1 MIEPK
6 IFSVGQIN
14 HYIKNLIENDFILN
28 SLWVKGEIS
37 NFKYHSTGHMY
48 FTLKDNNAAI
58 NCVMF
63 KGSADILPFIPEN
76 GMSVVICGY
85 ISIYEKTGQYQLY
98 AELMEPLGAGALN
111 TAFEQLKAK
120 LDLEGLFDDDY
131 KREICKYP
139 KCIGVITSPVGAAIR
154 DIINISK
161 RRNSSVK
168 IVVIPALVQ
177 GENAVASI
185 VSAIKLANEWGKCD
199 TLILGRGG
207 GSMEDL
213 QAFNDEKVARA
224 VFASEIPVI
233 SAVGHETDFTIVD
246 FVADLRAPTPS
257 AAAELAVNN
266 REFDNERID
275 NIIESLNSNI
285 NSRIS
290 YEKNRLENLME
301 RRFFKRPMDN
311 ITDNEIYIS
320 NLEKQMNNI
329 IKSKLTEKNIVFERL
344 LSKMELLSPFAML
357 KKGYTIIE
365 NNRGKNIKTIDD
377 IDLYDNIKILF
388 KDGEVKAEVKDI
400 VKREW

>member
-301 RRFFKRPMDN
+301 RRFFKRPMDY

>member
-48 FTLKDNNAAI
+48 FTLKDSNASI
-58 NCVMF
+58 NCIMF
-63 KGSADILPFIPEN
+63 KGSADILPFMPQN

-85 ISIYEKTGQYQLY
+85 VSIYEKTGQYQLY

-120 LDLEGLFDDDY
+120 LDLEGLFDEDY

-177 GENAVASI
+177 GENAVDSI

-246 FVADLRAPTPS
+246 FVSDLRAPTPS

-285 NSRIS
+285 NSRIE
-290 YEKNRLENLME
+290 YEKKRLENLME

-320 NLEKQMNNI
+320 NLEKQMDNI

-344 LSKMELLSPFAML
+344 LNKMELLSPFAML

>member
-275 NIIESLNSNI
+275 NIIENLNSNI
-285 NSRIS
+285 NSRIL

-301 RRFFKRPMDN
+301 RRFFKRPMDY

-344 LSKMELLSPFAML
+344 LSKIELLSPFAML

>member
-1 MIEPK
+1 M
-6 IFSVGQIN
+6 
-14 HYIKNLIENDFILN
+14 
-28 SLWVKGEIS
+28 
-37 NFKYHSTGHMY
+37 
-48 FTLKDNNAAI
+48 
-58 NCVMF
+58 
-63 KGSADILPFIPEN
+63 
-76 GMSVVICGY
+76 
-85 ISIYEKTGQYQLY
+85 
-98 AELMEPLGAGALN
+98 
-111 TAFEQLKAK
+111 
-120 LDLEGLFDDDY
+120 
-131 KREICKYP
+131 
-139 KCIGVITSPVGAAIR
+139 
-154 DIINISK
+154 
-161 RRNSSVK
+161 
-168 IVVIPALVQ
+168 Q

-224 VFASEIPVI
+224 VFASENPVI

-285 NSRIS
+285 NSRIL

>member
-301 RRFFKRPMDN
+301 RRFFKRPMDY

-388 KDGEVKAEVKDI
+388 KDGEVKAEIKDI

>member
-58 NCVMF
+58 NCIMF

-85 ISIYEKTGQYQLY
+85 VSIYEKTGQYQLY

-177 GENAVASI
+177 GENAVDSI

-207 GSMEDL
+207 GSMEDF

-246 FVADLRAPTPS
+246 FVSDLRAPTPS

-266 REFDNERID
+266 REYDNERID
-275 NIIESLNSNI
+275 NIIENLNSNI
-285 NSRIS
+285 NSRIA
-290 YEKNRLENLME
+290 YEKNRLENFME

-320 NLEKQMNNI
+320 NLEKQMDNI

-344 LSKMELLSPFAML
+344 LNKMELLSPFAML

>member
-185 VSAIKLANEWGKCD
+185 VSAIKLANEWGKCE

-275 NIIESLNSNI
+275 NIIENLNSNI
-285 NSRIS
+285 NSRIL

-301 RRFFKRPMDN
+301 RRFFKRPMDY

-344 LSKMELLSPFAML
+344 LSKIELLSPFAML

>member
-285 NSRIS
+285 NSRIL

-388 KDGEVKAEVKDI
+388 KDGEVKAEIKDI

>member
-177 GENAVASI
+177 GENAVDSI

>member
-48 FTLKDNNAAI
+48 FTLKDNSAAI

-85 ISIYEKTGQYQLY
+85 VSIYEKTGQYQLY

-120 LDLEGLFDDDY
+120 LESEGLFDEDY

-161 RRNSSVK
+161 RRNDSVK

-177 GENAVASI
+177 GENAVDSI

-224 VFASEIPVI
+224 VFASEIPII

-246 FVADLRAPTPS
+246 FVSDLRAPTPS

-266 REFDNERID
+266 REFDNERLD
-275 NIIESLNSNI
+275 NIIENLNWNI
-285 NSRIS
+285 NSRIE

-320 NLEKQMNNI
+320 NLEKQMDNI
-329 IKSKLTEKNIVFERL
+329 IKSKLIEKNIVFERL
-344 LSKMELLSPFAML
+344 LNKMELLSPFAML

-377 IDLYDNIKILF
+377 IDLDDNIKILF
-388 KDGEVKAEVKDI
+388 KDGEVKAQVKDI
-400 VKREW
+400 IKREW

>member
-48 FTLKDNNAAI
+48 FTLKDNSAAI

-85 ISIYEKTGQYQLY
+85 VSIYEKTGQYQLY

-120 LDLEGLFDDDY
+120 LESEGLFDEDY

-161 RRNSSVK
+161 RRNDSVK

-177 GENAVASI
+177 GENAVDSI

-224 VFASEIPVI
+224 VFASEIPII

-246 FVADLRAPTPS
+246 FVSDLRAPTPS

-266 REFDNERID
+266 REFDNERLD
-275 NIIESLNSNI
+275 NIIENLNSNI
-285 NSRIS
+285 NSRIE

-320 NLEKQMNNI
+320 NLEKQMDNI
-329 IKSKLTEKNIVFERL
+329 IKSKLIEKNIVFERL
-344 LSKMELLSPFAML
+344 LNKMELLSPFAML

-377 IDLYDNIKILF
+377 IDLDDNIKILF
-388 KDGEVKAEVKDI
+388 KDGEVKAQVKDI
-400 VKREW
+400 IKREW

>member
-139 KCIGVITSPVGAAIR
+139 KCIGVITSPVGAAIK

-177 GENAVASI
+177 GENAVDSI

>member
-177 GENAVASI
+177 GENAVDSI

-266 REFDNERID
+266 REFDNERLD

>member
-139 KCIGVITSPVGAAIR
+139 KCIGVITSPVGAAI
-154 DIINISK
+154 
-161 RRNSSVK
+161 
-168 IVVIPALVQ
+168 
-177 GENAVASI
+177 
-185 VSAIKLANEWGKCD
+185 
-199 TLILGRGG
+199 
-207 GSMEDL
+207 
-213 QAFNDEKVARA
+213 
-224 VFASEIPVI
+224 
-233 SAVGHETDFTIVD
+233 
-246 FVADLRAPTPS
+246 
-257 AAAELAVNN
+257 
-266 REFDNERID
+266 
-275 NIIESLNSNI
+275 
-285 NSRIS
+285 
-290 YEKNRLENLME
+290 
-301 RRFFKRPMDN
+301 
-311 ITDNEIYIS
+311 
-320 NLEKQMNNI
+320 
-329 IKSKLTEKNIVFERL
+329 
-344 LSKMELLSPFAML
+344 
-357 KKGYTIIE
+357 
-365 NNRGKNIKTIDD
+365 
-377 IDLYDNIKILF
+377 
-388 KDGEVKAEVKDI
+388 
-400 VKREW
+400 

>member
-98 AELMEPLGAGALN
+98 AELMEPLRAGALN

-275 NIIESLNSNI
+275 NIIENLNSNI
-285 NSRIS
+285 NSRIL

-301 RRFFKRPMDN
+301 RRFFKRPMDY

-329 IKSKLTEKNIVFERL
+329 IKSNLTEKNIVFERL
-344 LSKMELLSPFAML
+344 LSKIELLSPFAML

>member
-257 AAAELAVNN
+257 AGAELAVNN

-275 NIIESLNSNI
+275 NIIENLNSNI
-285 NSRIS
+285 NSRIL

-301 RRFFKRPMDN
+301 RRFFKRPMDY

-344 LSKMELLSPFAML
+344 LSKIELLSPFAML

>member
-48 FTLKDNNAAI
+48 FTLKDSNASI
-58 NCVMF
+58 NCIMF
-63 KGSADILPFIPEN
+63 KGSANILPFMPQN

-85 ISIYEKTGQYQLY
+85 VSIYEKTGQYQLY

-120 LDLEGLFDDDY
+120 LDLEGLFDEDY

-177 GENAVASI
+177 GENAVDSI

-246 FVADLRAPTPS
+246 FVSDLRAPTPS

-285 NSRIS
+285 NSRIE
-290 YEKNRLENLME
+290 YEKKRLENLME

-320 NLEKQMNNI
+320 SLEKQMDNI

-344 LSKMELLSPFAML
+344 LNKMELISPFAML

>member
-48 FTLKDNNAAI
+48 FTLKDSNASI
-58 NCVMF
+58 NCIMF
-63 KGSADILPFIPEN
+63 KGSADILPFMPQN

-85 ISIYEKTGQYQLY
+85 VSIYEKTGQYQLY

-120 LDLEGLFDDDY
+120 LDLEGLFDEDY

-161 RRNSSVK
+161 RRNSSIK

-177 GENAVASI
+177 GENAVDSI

-246 FVADLRAPTPS
+246 FVSDLRAPTPS

-285 NSRIS
+285 NSRIE
-290 YEKNRLENLME
+290 YEKKRLENLME

-320 NLEKQMNNI
+320 NLEKQMDNI

-344 LSKMELLSPFAML
+344 LNKMELLSPFAML

>member
-177 GENAVASI
+177 GENAVDSI

-388 KDGEVKAEVKDI
+388 KDGEVKVEVKDI

>member
-111 TAFEQLKAK
+111 TAFEQLKGK

-275 NIIESLNSNI
+275 NIIENLNSNI
-285 NSRIS
+285 NSRIL

-301 RRFFKRPMDN
+301 RRFFKRPMDY

-344 LSKMELLSPFAML
+344 LSKIELLSPFAML

>member
-177 GENAVASI
+177 GENAVDSI

-301 RRFFKRPMDN
+301 RRFFKRPMDY

-388 KDGEVKAEVKDI
+388 KDGEVKAEIKDI

>member
-177 GENAVASI
+177 GENAVDSI

-285 NSRIS
+285 NSRIL

>member
-224 VFASEIPVI
+224 VFASENPVI

-301 RRFFKRPMDN
+301 RRFFKRPMDY

-388 KDGEVKAEVKDI
+388 KDGEVKAEIKDI

>member
-266 REFDNERID
+266 REFDNERLD

>member
-285 NSRIS
+285 NSRIL

>member
-177 GENAVASI
+177 GENAVDSI

-344 LSKMELLSPFAML
+344 LNKMELLSPFAML

>member
-139 KCIGVITSPVGAAIR
+139 KCIGVITSPVGAAIK

-275 NIIESLNSNI
+275 NIIENLNSNI
-285 NSRIS
+285 NSRIL

-301 RRFFKRPMDN
+301 RRFFKRPMDY

-344 LSKMELLSPFAML
+344 LSKIELLSPFAML

>member
-58 NCVMF
+58 NCIMF

-85 ISIYEKTGQYQLY
+85 VSIYEKTGQYQLY

-120 LDLEGLFDDDY
+120 LDLEGLFDEDY

-177 GENAVASI
+177 GENAVDSI

-207 GSMEDL
+207 GSMEDF

-246 FVADLRAPTPS
+246 FVSDLRAPTPS

-266 REFDNERID
+266 REYDNERID
-275 NIIESLNSNI
+275 NIIENLNSNI
-285 NSRIS
+285 NSRIA
-290 YEKNRLENLME
+290 YEKNRLENFME

-320 NLEKQMNNI
+320 NLEKQMDNI

-344 LSKMELLSPFAML
+344 LNKMELLSPFAML

-400 VKREW
+400 IKREW

>member
-177 GENAVASI
+177 GENAVDSI

-224 VFASEIPVI
+224 VFASENPVI

>member
-1 MIEPK
+1 
-6 IFSVGQIN
+6 
-14 HYIKNLIENDFILN
+14 
-28 SLWVKGEIS
+28 
-37 NFKYHSTGHMY
+37 
-48 FTLKDNNAAI
+48 
-58 NCVMF
+58 
-63 KGSADILPFIPEN
+63 
-76 GMSVVICGY
+76 
-85 ISIYEKTGQYQLY
+85 
-98 AELMEPLGAGALN
+98 
-111 TAFEQLKAK
+111 
-120 LDLEGLFDDDY
+120 
-131 KREICKYP
+131 
-139 KCIGVITSPVGAAIR
+139 
-154 DIINISK
+154 
-161 RRNSSVK
+161 
-168 IVVIPALVQ
+168 
-177 GENAVASI
+177 
-185 VSAIKLANEWGKCD
+185 
-199 TLILGRGG
+199 
-207 GSMEDL
+207 MEDL

-400 VKREW
+400 VKREWWYFG

>member
-168 IVVIPALVQ
+168 IVVIPTLVQ

-185 VSAIKLANEWGKCD
+185 VSAIKLANEWGKCE

-275 NIIESLNSNI
+275 NIIENLNSNI
-285 NSRIS
+285 NSRIL

-301 RRFFKRPMDN
+301 RRFFKRPMDY

-344 LSKMELLSPFAML
+344 LSKIELLSPFAML

>member
-177 GENAVASI
+177 GENAVDSI

-275 NIIESLNSNI
+275 NIIENLNSNI
-285 NSRIS
+285 NSRIL

>member
-177 GENAVASI
+177 GENAVDSI

-224 VFASEIPVI
+224 VFASENPVI

-285 NSRIS
+285 NSRIL

>member
-388 KDGEVKAEVKDI
+388 KDGEVKAEIKDI

>member
-6 IFSVGQIN
+6 IFYVGQIN

-320 NLEKQMNNI
+320 NLEKRMNNI

>member
-185 VSAIKLANEWGKCD
+185 VSAIKLANEWGKCE

-275 NIIESLNSNI
+275 NIIENLNSNI
-285 NSRIS
+285 NSRIL

-301 RRFFKRPMDN
+301 RRFFKRPMDY

>member
-131 KREICKYP
+131 KRVICKYP

-177 GENAVASI
+177 GENAVDSI